1 MSERGEIKRMGAKAH
16 KNSGRGYIQ
25 KADASWEGFIV
36 DIKEA
41 GKSFNLTTDVWGK
54 IVTDQMKTDV
64 EKYPALKLVIG
75 EKQKVRLAVIEW
87 AVLEELVEDAKRD
100 SN

>member
-1 MSERGEIKRMGAKAH
+1 MSERGEIKRMNAKAH

-25 KADASWEGFIV
+25 KADASWHNFIV

-41 GKSFNLTTDVWGK
+41 NKSFTLNTNVWAK
-54 IVTDQMKTDV
+54 IVTDQLKTDV

-75 EKQKVRLAVIEW
+75 EKNKVRLAVIEW
-87 AVLEELVEDAKRD
+87 AVLEELVENAK
-100 SN
+100 